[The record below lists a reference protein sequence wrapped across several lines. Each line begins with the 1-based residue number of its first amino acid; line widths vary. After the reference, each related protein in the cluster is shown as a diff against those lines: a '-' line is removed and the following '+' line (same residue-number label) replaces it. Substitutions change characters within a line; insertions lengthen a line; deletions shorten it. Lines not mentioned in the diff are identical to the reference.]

1 MALFDAFLNIEGIKG
16 ESTDREHP
24 DEIALQSWSWGEG
37 NPSNPQRATGG
48 AGAGKVAMQD
58 FHFSMAVSRA
68 SPELMV
74 ACATGKHFKDA
85 TLTARKA
92 GEKPLEFLVIKMTD
106 IVVTS
111 YQTDGKTLSDL
122 ATDQL
127 PTDQISLNF
136 AKIEFSYKGQQG
148 TTGAVGR

>member
-1 MALFDAFLNIEGIKG
+1 
-16 ESTDREHP
+16 
-24 DEIALQSWSWGEG
+24 
-37 NPSNPQRATGG
+37 
-48 AGAGKVAMQD
+48 MQD